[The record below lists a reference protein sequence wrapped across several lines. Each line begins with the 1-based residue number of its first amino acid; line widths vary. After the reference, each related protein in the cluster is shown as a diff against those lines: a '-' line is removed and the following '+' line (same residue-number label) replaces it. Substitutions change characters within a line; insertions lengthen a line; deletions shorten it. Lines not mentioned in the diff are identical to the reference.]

1 MHVYVQ
7 CVAGVHSEAQI
18 PIASPTSGTD
28 RAAYSLAPTHCWT
41 WQQVTHASFEQDAE
55 KVHIHYIAH

>member
-1 MHVYVQ
+1 MHVHVQ
-7 CVAGVHSEAQI
+7 FVAHVHSEAQI
-18 PIASPTSGTD
+18 PVASPTPGTV
-28 RAAYSLAPTHCWT
+28 RAPYSLAPAHRWT